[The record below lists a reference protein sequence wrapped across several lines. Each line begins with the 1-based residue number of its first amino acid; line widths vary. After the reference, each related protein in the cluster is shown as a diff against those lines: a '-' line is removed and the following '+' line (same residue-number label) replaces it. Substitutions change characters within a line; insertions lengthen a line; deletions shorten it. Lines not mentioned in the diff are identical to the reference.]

1 MTMLTDFGTELH
13 KLVATK
19 LEMASHSPF
28 RVTALIQ
35 LLLFIC
41 APEADS
47 GDGMKETLGE
57 KSLLQRNK
65 KKGKA
70 PDTKHLFS
78 LPNCPWKVTLRL
90 ISGYRMR
97 EWKTY

>member
-1 MTMLTDFGTELH
+1 MTMLMDFGTELH

-47 GDGMKETLGE
+47 GDGMKETLGKKVCYKE
-57 KSLLQRNK
+57 TKRRERLLIQNIFSPCQTVL
-65 KKGKA
+65 GK
-70 PDTKHLFS
+70 
-78 LPNCPWKVTLRL
+78 
-90 ISGYRMR
+90 
-97 EWKTY
+97 